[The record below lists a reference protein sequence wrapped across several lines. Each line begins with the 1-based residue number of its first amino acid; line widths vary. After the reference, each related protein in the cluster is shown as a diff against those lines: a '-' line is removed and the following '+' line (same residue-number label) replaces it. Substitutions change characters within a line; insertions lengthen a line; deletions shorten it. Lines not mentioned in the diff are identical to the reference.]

1 MNQHLERLNGLAGFL
16 QPVVLE
22 LMTRCARDLKRPL
35 LVVRGW
41 SSYAEQLGKYQ
52 QGRTLDRES
61 GEWVVTQP
69 PRVVTQAKPG
79 LSAHNVV
86 MHGTMAKASVGV
98 DLIPLLDSGQPDW
111 QVSLAFWDQLYPI
124 AWKCGLDPLGDR
136 VGAYLQ
142 GDLGHFEEPGWKL
155 KLQGLGLMQPV
166 GDEPVGV

>member
-22 LMTRCARDLKRPL
+22 LITRCARDLKRPL

-41 SSYAEQLGKYQ
+41 SSYTDQLQKYS

-61 GEWVVTQP
+61 GEWIVTEPTLVVT
-69 PRVVTQAKPG
+69 RAAPG

-86 MHGTMAKASVGV
+86 VQGTMEKAAVGV
-98 DLIPLLDSGQPDW
+98 DLIPLLPTGEPDW
-111 QVSLAFWDQLYPI
+111 NVSLVFWDQLYPM
-124 AWKCGLDPLGDR
+124 AWKVGLDPLGDR

-142 GDLGHFEEPGWKL
+142 GDLGHFEEPGWTL
-155 KLQGLGLMQPV
+155 KLQRLGLMQPV
-166 GDEPVGV
+166 GSESVGV

>member
-52 QGRTLDRES
+52 QGRTLDRETDT
-61 GEWVVTQP
+61 WVVTDQAL
-69 PRVVTQAKPG
+69 VVTDAAPG

-86 MHGTMAKASVGV
+86 VQVTMAKAAVAV
-98 DLIPLLDSGQPDW
+98 DLIPLLPNGQPDW
-111 QVSLAFWDQLYPI
+111 NVSMAFWEALYPL

-136 VGAYLQ
+136 VGAYLK
-142 GDLGHFEEPGWKL
+142 GDLGHFEEPAWKM
-155 KLQGLGLMQPV
+155 KLRGLGLMQPV
-166 GDEPVGV
+166 GSEPVGV

>member
-22 LMTRCARDLKRPL
+22 LLTRCARDLKRPL

-41 SSYAEQLGKYQ
+41 SSYSEQLQKYS
-52 QGRTLDRES
+52 QGRTFDRDA
-61 GEWVVTQP
+61 GDWVETDPALIVT
-69 PRVVTQAKPG
+69 RAKPG

-86 MHGTMAKASVGV
+86 VRETMAKAAVGV
-98 DLIPLLDSGQPDW
+98 DLIPLLPNGQPDW
-111 QVSLAFWDQLYPI
+111 HVAPAFWEALYPI
-124 AWKCGLDPLGDR
+124 AWKVGLDPLGDQI
-136 VGAYLQ
+136 GAYLR

-166 GDEPVGV
+166 GSEPVGV

>member
-35 LVVRGW
+35 MVVRGW
-41 SSYAEQLGKYQ
+41 SSYTEQLQKYQ
-52 QGRTLDRES
+52 QGRTLDRETN
-61 GEWVVTQP
+61 EWVETDQALI
-69 PRVVTQAKPG
+69 VTQAKPG
-79 LSAHNVV
+79 LSTHNVV
-86 MHGTMAKASVGV
+86 KQVTMEKAAVGV
-98 DLIPLLDSGQPDW
+98 DLIPLLPNGEPDW
-111 QVSLAFWDQLYPI
+111 QVSLVFWGQLYPM
-124 AWKCGLDPLGDR
+124 AWKVGLDPLGDR

-166 GDEPVGV
+166 GSEPTAV